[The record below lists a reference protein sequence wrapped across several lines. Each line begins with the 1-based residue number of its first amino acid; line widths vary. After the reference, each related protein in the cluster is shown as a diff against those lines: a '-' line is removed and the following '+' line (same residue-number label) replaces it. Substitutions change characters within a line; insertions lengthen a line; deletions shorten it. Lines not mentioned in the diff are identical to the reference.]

1 MKGNQMENNKDK
13 KTEKKETPM
22 EFPPKDSPQRYD
34 APEAKSSINNPNR
47 ALPAFNPPVPN
58 RAWTEMRYDLMAPD
72 PVNSIYDL
80 TPEEKADLYMQPKK
94 Y

>member
-1 MKGNQMENNKDK
+1 MDKKKDK
-13 KTEKKETPM
+13 NTKEKEAPM
-22 EFPPKDSPQRYD
+22 EFPPKDSPQKHH

-58 RAWTEMRYDLMAPD
+58 RAWTEMRYNLMTG
-72 PVNSIYDL
+72 NEINNFSDL
-80 TPEEKADLYMQPKK
+80 TPEERFDLYMQPKK